1 MEWTFSAD
9 LPIYSQLVAQI
20 KLAIVSGVYLPGE
33 RLAPVRELA
42 MEAGVNPNTMQRALQ
57 ELEREGM
64 VYTQRTSG
72 RFVTEDTKVIESAKK
87 LLAEREI
94 KSFRAQ
100 MTRLGYPKEE
110 IVSLLE
116 ASIEEEKNNGDMGMY
131 EPLQAL
137 RQCAG
142 AGQCELRGGAGAGCG
157 PVGAKRQRQ
166 DHTNQAGQRS
176 ADAYGRGA
184 ADQRAEAGKGY
195 PGSGVLSAG
204 QALPAGMDERG
215 KAAEHVFGLLRGFSA
230 GQGPG
235 DAGKAGH

>member
-94 KSFRAQ
+94 KSFLAQ

-110 IVSLLE
+110 IVSLLK
-116 ASIEEEKNNGDMGMY
+116 ASIEEEKNNANMGM
-131 EPLQAL
+131 
-137 RQCAG
+137 
-142 AGQCELRGGAGAGCG
+142 
-157 PVGAKRQRQ
+157 
-166 DHTNQAGQRS
+166 
-176 ADAYGRGA
+176 
-184 ADQRAEAGKGY
+184 
-195 PGSGVLSAG
+195 
-204 QALPAGMDERG
+204 
-215 KAAEHVFGLLRGFSA
+215 
-230 GQGPG
+230 
-235 DAGKAGH
+235 

>member
-42 MEAGVNPNTMQRALQ
+42 MDAGVNPNTMQRALQ

-72 RFVTEDTKVIESAKK
+72 RFVTEDTTVIESAKK

-94 KSFRAQ
+94 KSFLAQ
-100 MTRLGYPKEE
+100 MGRLGYPKEE

-116 ASIEEEKNNGDMGMY
+116 ASIEEEKNNGDMGM
-131 EPLQAL
+131 
-137 RQCAG
+137 
-142 AGQCELRGGAGAGCG
+142 
-157 PVGAKRQRQ
+157 
-166 DHTNQAGQRS
+166 
-176 ADAYGRGA
+176 
-184 ADQRAEAGKGY
+184 
-195 PGSGVLSAG
+195 
-204 QALPAGMDERG
+204 
-215 KAAEHVFGLLRGFSA
+215 
-230 GQGPG
+230 
-235 DAGKAGH
+235 

>member
-42 MEAGVNPNTMQRALQ
+42 MDAGVNPNTMQRALQ

-94 KSFRAQ
+94 KSFLAQ
-100 MTRLGYPKEE
+100 MTRLGYPQEE

-116 ASIEEEKNNGDMGMY
+116 ASIEEEKNNGDMGM
-131 EPLQAL
+131 
-137 RQCAG
+137 
-142 AGQCELRGGAGAGCG
+142 
-157 PVGAKRQRQ
+157 
-166 DHTNQAGQRS
+166 
-176 ADAYGRGA
+176 
-184 ADQRAEAGKGY
+184 
-195 PGSGVLSAG
+195 
-204 QALPAGMDERG
+204 
-215 KAAEHVFGLLRGFSA
+215 
-230 GQGPG
+230 
-235 DAGKAGH
+235 

>member
-94 KSFRAQ
+94 KSFLAQ
-100 MTRLGYPKEE
+100 MTRWGYPKEE

-116 ASIEEEKNNGDMGMY
+116 ASIEEEKNNGDMGM
-131 EPLQAL
+131 
-137 RQCAG
+137 
-142 AGQCELRGGAGAGCG
+142 
-157 PVGAKRQRQ
+157 
-166 DHTNQAGQRS
+166 
-176 ADAYGRGA
+176 
-184 ADQRAEAGKGY
+184 
-195 PGSGVLSAG
+195 
-204 QALPAGMDERG
+204 
-215 KAAEHVFGLLRGFSA
+215 
-230 GQGPG
+230 
-235 DAGKAGH
+235 

>member
-42 MEAGVNPNTMQRALQ
+42 MDAGVNPNTMQRALQ

-87 LLAEREI
+87 LLAESEI
-94 KSFRAQ
+94 RSFLEQ

-110 IVSLLE
+110 IVSLLK
-116 ASIEEEKNNGDMGMY
+116 ASIEEEKNNADMGM
-131 EPLQAL
+131 
-137 RQCAG
+137 
-142 AGQCELRGGAGAGCG
+142 
-157 PVGAKRQRQ
+157 
-166 DHTNQAGQRS
+166 
-176 ADAYGRGA
+176 
-184 ADQRAEAGKGY
+184 
-195 PGSGVLSAG
+195 
-204 QALPAGMDERG
+204 
-215 KAAEHVFGLLRGFSA
+215 
-230 GQGPG
+230 
-235 DAGKAGH
+235 

>member
-42 MEAGVNPNTMQRALQ
+42 MDAGVNPNTMQRALQ

-94 KSFRAQ
+94 KSFLAQ
-100 MTRLGYPKEE
+100 MGRLGYPQEE
-110 IVSLLE
+110 IVSLLK
-116 ASIEEEKNNGDMGMY
+116 ASIEEEKNNGDMGM
-131 EPLQAL
+131 
-137 RQCAG
+137 
-142 AGQCELRGGAGAGCG
+142 
-157 PVGAKRQRQ
+157 
-166 DHTNQAGQRS
+166 
-176 ADAYGRGA
+176 
-184 ADQRAEAGKGY
+184 
-195 PGSGVLSAG
+195 
-204 QALPAGMDERG
+204 
-215 KAAEHVFGLLRGFSA
+215 
-230 GQGPG
+230 
-235 DAGKAGH
+235 